1 MIVADRT
8 SDILRA
14 ACKVI
19 CERGSDRLR
28 MSDVAAEAGVS
39 SALVHYYFETRADL
53 LARAFRF
60 ADTRVDAYVLERL
73 ESCSTPL
80 ERLETVLAT
89 YLSDDE
95 AVKESFI
102 VWAEMLRHAIYDES
116 LRPTVADSYRG
127 WIDQVGAHLETL
139 GVVAPEPAATRLCAL
154 VDGLGEQ
161 MLVRDLGFEQARDL
175 VRAAIDHELAVAR

>member
-1 MIVADRT
+1 MLVADRT

-14 ACKVI
+14 ACTVI

-60 ADTRVDAYVLERL
+60 ADARVEAYVQERL
-73 ESCSTPL
+73 ETCRTPI
-80 ERLETVLAT
+80 ERVETVLAT
-89 YLSDDE
+89 YLSDDD

-116 LRPTVADSYRG
+116 LRPTVADSYRT
-127 WIDQVGAHLETL
+127 WIDQVGTHLELL
-139 GVVAPEPAATRLCAL
+139 GIVKPEAAATRLCAL
-154 VDGLGEQ
+154 VDGLGEP
-161 MLVRDLGFEQARDL
+161 MLVRDLGYEQARDL
-175 VRAAIDHELAVAR
+175 VRAAIDQELTAAR